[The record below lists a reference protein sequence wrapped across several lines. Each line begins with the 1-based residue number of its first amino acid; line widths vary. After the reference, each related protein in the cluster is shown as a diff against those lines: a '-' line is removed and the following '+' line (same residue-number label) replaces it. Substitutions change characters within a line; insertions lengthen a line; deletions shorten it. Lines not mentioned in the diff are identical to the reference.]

1 MFDRNPS
8 NDYYMYT
15 WNDVY
20 WFISRRVGDDSFLL
34 AMITANSACP
44 NGDFLKTIYV
54 LTRYI
59 CKCMW
64 INLKLTF
71 FKLSDNSLFLVRT
84 GPGQNDHS
92 VTSKIVVTET

>member
-1 MFDRNPS
+1 MFNRNPS

-44 NGDFLKTIYV
+44 DGDFLINIYV
-54 LTRYI
+54 LT
-59 CKCMW
+59 KC
-64 INLKLTF
+64 LELTF